1 MTNNEKIKQLEKQNE
16 EIQATLKDLLDHKE
30 MNMKKWNR
38 LVQDMQTIQRFI
50 EYSSNLNRKQDEIN
64 QIVLNIAE
72 RLDN

>member
-38 LVQDMQTIQRFI
+38 LVQDMKTIQRFI
-50 EYSSNLNRKQDEIN
+50 EHSSNLNRKQDEIN

>member
-50 EYSSNLNRKQDEIN
+50 EHSSNLNRKQDEIN
-64 QIVLNIAE
+64 QIILNIAE

>member
-16 EIQATLKDLLDHKE
+16 EIQVTLKDLLDHKE

-38 LVQDMQTIQRFI
+38 LVQDMHTIRRFI
-50 EYSSNLNRKQDEIN
+50 EHSSNLNRKQDEIN

>member
-50 EYSSNLNRKQDEIN
+50 EHSSNLNRKQDEIN

>member
-1 MTNNEKIKQLEKQNE
+1 MTNNKKIKQLEKQNE

-38 LVQDMQTIQRFI
+38 LVQDMHTIRRFI
-50 EYSSNLNRKQDEIN
+50 EHSSNLNRKQDEIN
-64 QIVLNIAE
+64 QIILNFAE